1 MRRINRT
8 LYINAREKRGGKMI
22 DEKEYTEWELGRL
35 QRQVEEYKTRLLA
48 KQYEQMK
55 KLKEEKMKKLEKER
69 NDG

>member
-1 MRRINRT
+1 
-8 LYINAREKRGGKMI
+8 MI

>member
-1 MRRINRT
+1 
-8 LYINAREKRGGKMI
+8 MI
-22 DEKEYTEWELGRL
+22 DEKEYDEWELLRL
-35 QRQVEEYKTRLLA
+35 QRHMEEHKTRKFA

>member
-1 MRRINRT
+1 
-8 LYINAREKRGGKMI
+8 MI
-22 DEKEYTEWELGRL
+22 DKKETDRNAEINSYDEWELLRL
-35 QRQVEEYKTRLLA
+35 QRQAEEYETRLFA

>member
-1 MRRINRT
+1 
-8 LYINAREKRGGKMI
+8 MI
-22 DEKEYTEWELGRL
+22 DEKEYTEWELLRL
-35 QRQVEEYKTRLLA
+35 QRQVEEYETRLFA